1 MAAENM
7 SLNRRPYSPRMSA
20 EQWQCMLNYIIVNS
34 AMGRVASNLRADL
47 RQQMWQELTNELNEV
62 APASHSPHEWQ
73 RLWQERVAAVR
84 AKAAE
89 QVAEIRGTGGG
100 PSNLST
106 LLGEDDAQV
115 LSIVGVDSALDV
127 GGPSFPR
134 RQLRSPVGS

>member
-20 EQWQCMLNYIIVNS
+20 EQWHFMLNYITSNA
-34 AMGRVASNLRADL
+34 AMGRVASDLRADL

-73 RLWQERVAAVR
+73 RLWQAHVAAVR

-100 PSNLST
+100 PPNLST

-115 LSIVGVDSALDV
+115 LTIVGVDSALGC
-127 GGPSFPR
+127 GGTSYPR
-134 RQLRSPVGS
+134 RRLRSPVGS